1 MLRVIGGGFDTDQSF
16 VLLRENVMQETTAMG
31 EQELKRR
38 LAEAVRDACLKA
50 ARDAYENAGVSGLCE
65 EGRWECAVA
74 AIRSLDLQAIIDAMP
89 DDPAQKN

>member
-1 MLRVIGGGFDTDQSF
+1 MS
-16 VLLRENVMQETTAMG
+16 
-31 EQELKRR
+31 EQDLKRR

-50 ARDAYENAGVSGLCE
+50 AREAYENAGISGLCE

>member
-16 VLLRENVMQETTAMG
+16 ALLPENVMQETTAMS
-31 EQELKRR
+31 EQDLKRR

-50 ARDAYENAGVSGLCE
+50 AREAYENAGISGLCE

-74 AIRSLDLQAIIDAMP
+74 AIRSLDLQTIIDAMP